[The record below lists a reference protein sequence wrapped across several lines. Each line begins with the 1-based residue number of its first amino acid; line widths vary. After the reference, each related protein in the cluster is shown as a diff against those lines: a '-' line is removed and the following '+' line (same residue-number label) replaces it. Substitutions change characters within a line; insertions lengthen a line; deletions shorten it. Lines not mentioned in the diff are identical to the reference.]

1 MAVRGGGAVAVSSSS
16 PAVEQWVPP
25 RSSALSDLKRLALKR
40 AQVYPWAQGFRGAP
54 KRQGSRKSVRLMK
67 KRKSLNSSDFM
78 DTADDTEVLPIG
90 VINVDENDVHDP
102 QLVSE

>member
-1 MAVRGGGAVAVSSSS
+1 
-16 PAVEQWVPP
+16 
-25 RSSALSDLKRLALKR
+25 
-40 AQVYPWAQGFRGAP
+40 
-54 KRQGSRKSVRLMK
+54 MK

-90 VINVDENDVHDP
+90 VVNVDENDVHDP